1 MDKEEI
7 LARSRSENQNRDL
20 AEIETAA
27 RAGSIAARVGAGMCC
42 IVSVLFVRA
51 MHTMLFGPW
60 IIYFSILGTHYL
72 VKFAKAR
79 RKTDLAIA
87 VLYGAMFLLFF
98 VLFVLRLSGVAE

>member
-1 MDKEEI
+1 MEKEEI
-7 LARSRSENQNRDL
+7 LAKSRKEHRNRDL

-27 RAGSIAARVGAGMCC
+27 QAGSVAARVGAGMCC
-42 IVSVLFVRA
+42 LISVLFVRA

-60 IIYFSILGTHYL
+60 IIYFSILSTHYL

-98 VLFVLRLSGVAE
+98 VLFVLRLLEVAG